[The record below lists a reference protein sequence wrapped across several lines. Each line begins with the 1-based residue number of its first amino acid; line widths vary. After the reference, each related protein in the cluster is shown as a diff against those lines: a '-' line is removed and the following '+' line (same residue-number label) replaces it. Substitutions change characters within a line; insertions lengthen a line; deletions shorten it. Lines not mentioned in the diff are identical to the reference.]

1 MIFFSIF
8 ATFACV
14 SNDVMIKVISR
25 ITYEENDL
33 IKRFQKPI
41 TMSFFIFLGVV
52 LVWIIDRKKYHP
64 KVLIMF
70 IIPSV
75 FFLFSTLLLN
85 SAVVYGKA
93 SVCFIIR
100 HSLMLFMP
108 IATNKKIPRGYQLF
122 AISIVFVATILA
134 FLANEGSLWIPFAA
148 LASQF
153 LKVGQIYF
161 EKNLLSE
168 VHIIDSQMI
177 SGEGIWA
184 SLMSLFIVF
193 PLAYIIP
200 GGDNSS
206 LSGGAL
212 ENVIDGLAVM
222 FSSAKIILGMALLM
236 FTSFLTSS
244 SSLLLTGDKQSIY
257 FVIIDILVSFLT
269 WGILL
274 IIGNDYGE
282 LLNLKSIYQIIAL
295 LLYSFASLVY
305 NQIIRFKCFRYSE
318 WTLISDQ
325 EKPVDDIGL
334 LQDID

>member
-1 MIFFSIF
+1 MIIFSVC
-8 ATFACV
+8 ATLATV

-41 TMSFFIFLGVV
+41 TMTFFIFLGVI
-52 LVWIIDRKKYHP
+52 LVWVIDRKNFHP
-64 KVLIMF
+64 KVLILF
-70 IIPSV
+70 LAPSV
-75 FFLFSTLLLN
+75 FFLFSTVLLN

-100 HSLMLFMP
+100 HSVMLFMP
-108 IATNKKIPRGYQLF
+108 ILTNKRFPRGYQLF
-122 AISIVFVATILA
+122 SVSIVLVATILA
-134 FLANEGSLWIPFAA
+134 FLANEGSLLAPFAA

-161 EKNLLSE
+161 EKNLLNE
-168 VHIIDSQMI
+168 VKIIDSQVI

-184 SLMSLFIVF
+184 SIISIFVLF

-200 GGDNSS
+200 GADNSS

-212 ENVIDGLAVM
+212 ENVIDGFAVM
-222 FSSAKIILGMALLM
+222 FSSPKIILAMSLLM
-236 FTSFLTSS
+236 FTSFLSSS

-257 FVIIDILVSFLT
+257 FVVIDILVSFLT

-282 LLNLKSIYQIIAL
+282 LLSLKSIYQIFAL
-295 LLYSFASLVY
+295 ILYSFASLVY
-305 NQIIRFKCFRYSE
+305 NQIVRFKCFRYSE
-318 WTLISDQ
+318 WTLITNQD
-325 EKPVDDIGL
+325 KPVDDIGL